1 MINAIILEYDLTA
14 ANILKAKLFEALSA
28 KLRVLNLFDNVDAA
42 VKFIKTRSVDLVFI
56 NVSLKNES
64 GFNLFNFLN
73 SPFSFQVV
81 FLAENKELVLDS
93 LVYRPLDFLIKPISN
108 IHILNIY
115 KRFNNNYHHYNL
127 TSINSKIVFPYDHG
141 FKVEHSNNIIFCQ
154 ANGNST
160 KMVRLNNPD
169 IFISKT
175 LKWITNSLNEP
186 TFFRIHKSFFININ
200 YVTFFNKTDN
210 TVQLINGE
218 ILPISVRKVKEFYF
232 RLSN

>member
-14 ANILKAKLFEALSA
+14 ANILKAKLFEALSG
-28 KLRVLNLFDNVDAA
+28 KLRVLDLFENIDNE
-42 VKFIKTRSVDLVFI
+42 VKYIKTKSVDLVFI

-81 FLAENKELVLDS
+81 FLGVNKELVLDS
-93 LVYRPLDFLIKPISN
+93 FQYRPLDFLLKPISN
-108 IHILNIY
+108 TNILNIY
-115 KRFNNNYHHYNL
+115 KRFNNNYHHYNIP
-127 TSINSKIVFPYDHG
+127 SSCSKIVFPYDHG

-186 TFFRIHKSFFININ
+186 TFFRIHKSFFINID

-232 RLSN
+232 KLCN

>member
-1 MINAIILEYDLTA
+1 MINVIILEYDLIV
-14 ANILKAKLFEALSA
+14 ANILKAKLFEVLRG
-28 KLRVLNLFDNVDAA
+28 KLRVLDLFDNVDSA

-73 SPFSFQVV
+73 SPLGFQVI

-93 LVYRPLDFLIKPISN
+93 LEYRPLDFLIKPISN
-108 IHILNIY
+108 NHILNIY
-115 KRFNNNYHHYNL
+115 KRFNNNYHHHHL
-127 TSINSKIVFPYDHG
+127 TSSKSKIIFPYDHG

-175 LKWITNSLNEP
+175 LKWFTNSLNEP

-200 YVTFFNKTDN
+200 YVTFFNKTNN